1 MNKNVFE
8 KSNAI
13 GGLAYTSTNQPCDI
27 DEEDDIEE
35 MFLNPGILPFDA
47 DEKAF

>member
-13 GGLAYTSTNQPCDI
+13 GGLCYSSANPPCDI
-27 DEEDDIEE
+27 DEEEDIEE
-35 MFLNPGILPFDA
+35 IFLNLGNRPSDG
-47 DEKAF
+47 DEEAF